1 MREEEVRERCKQWGA
16 RALTGDRHDGMQ
28 FPHSNNALYA
38 MLIFNIHFY
47 YIGLKFE

>member
-1 MREEEVRERCKQWGA
+1 MQTVGA
-16 RALTGDRHDGMQ
+16 RALAGDRHGGMQ